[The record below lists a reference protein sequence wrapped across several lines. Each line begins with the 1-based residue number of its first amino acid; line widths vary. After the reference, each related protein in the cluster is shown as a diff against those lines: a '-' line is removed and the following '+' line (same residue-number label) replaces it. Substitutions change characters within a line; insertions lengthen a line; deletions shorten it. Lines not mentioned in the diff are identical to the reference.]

1 VLATI
6 GTIVVDGIY
15 KVLAS
20 YHAGE
25 LASVLGLFVSVVG
38 FLVTIIGVWRSKKAA
53 QRAEEAAKRTRE
65 TMTAMQS
72 IVDLSSVLAA
82 LGEVKTLH
90 RASAWNLLPDRYGS
104 LRVKLIAVRTS
115 RPRLTEK
122 QRAIL
127 QGTIQHL
134 ADLEKEVD
142 RALASSKLPSNI
154 PRLTSIISD
163 QIDKLTELLVQL
175 HREELDHG

>member
-1 VLATI
+1 
-6 GTIVVDGIY
+6 VDGIY
-15 KVLAS
+15 KVLAT

-25 LASVLGLFVSVVG
+25 FASVLGLAVSIIG
-38 FLVTIIGVWRSKKAA
+38 FLVTVIGVWRSKNAA
-53 QRAEEAAKRTRE
+53 QRAEEAAERTRE

-82 LGEVKTLH
+82 LTELKSLH
-90 RASAWNLLPDRYGS
+90 RASAWGLLLDRYGS

-115 RPRLTEK
+115 RPQLSED

-134 ADLEKEVD
+134 ADLEKIVD
-142 RALASSKLPSNI
+142 RALASSKLPGNI

-163 QIDKLTELLVQL
+163 QIDKLTELLVQV
-175 HREELDHG
+175 HREELEHG